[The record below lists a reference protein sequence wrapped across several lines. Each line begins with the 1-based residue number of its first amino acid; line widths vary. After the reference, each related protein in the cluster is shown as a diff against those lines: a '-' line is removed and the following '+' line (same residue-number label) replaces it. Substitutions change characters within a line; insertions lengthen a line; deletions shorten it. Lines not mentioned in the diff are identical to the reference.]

1 MPFIIVLILTTF
13 AVAAS
18 AAFFSVYGLA
28 HLFTG
33 ALIPVIIMGSA
44 LEAGKLV
51 AASFLYRYS
60 KVINKALKIYLAA
73 AILILMLI
81 TSMGIFGFLTAAYQQ
96 DTLPLAEMQQKIT
109 LYEQEQTQLTER
121 RTQID
126 KQIADVGPNYVRAKQ
141 RLVKE
146 FDAERKSIDARLAE
160 LTPELQKLKTQQ
172 VNVEAKVGPIMF
184 IAEVM
189 GKDPSTAVFW
199 FVIILISVFDPL
211 AVALT
216 IATNI
221 AIKQRKLETEE
232 KEGPKQHITLSSL
245 DKYTDK
251 KVKAAVDA
259 ALASVKNTA
268 AAPTPPPT
276 TTVMATVVPGAPTA
290 AVPNSP
296 PPSSTILLES

>member
-18 AAFFSVYGLA
+18 AAYFSVYGLA

-60 KVINKALKIYLAA
+60 KVINKALKAYLSL
-73 AILILMLI
+73 AILILMVI

-96 DTLPLAEMQQKIT
+96 DTLPLAEMQEKIA

-121 RTQID
+121 RNQID

-146 FDAERKSIDARLAE
+146 FADERKAIDARLEE
-160 LTPELQKLKTQQ
+160 LTPELQQLKTQH
-172 VNVEAKVGPIMF
+172 VNVKAKVGPIMF

-216 IATNI
+216 LATNI
-221 AIKQRKLETEE
+221 AIKQRKEE
-232 KEGPKQHITLSSL
+232 KEKQEGPKQEVSQESL
-245 DKYTDK
+245 KKYIDKQ
-251 KVKAAVDA
+251 VAA
-259 ALASVKNTA
+259 KTA
-268 AAPTPPPT
+268 AANTTPSPVEH
-276 TTVMATVVPGAPTA
+276 VMATVHPNAPTS
-290 AVPNSP
+290 AVPQNP
-296 PPSSTILLES
+296 TPSTTVHITG

>member
-1 MPFIIVLILTTF
+1 MMFIIVLILTTF
-13 AVAAS
+13 AIATS

-33 ALIPVIIMGSA
+33 ALIPVIIMGAA

-51 AASFLYRYS
+51 AASFLYRYAS
-60 KVINKALKIYLAA
+60 KIGVALKVYLAT
-73 AILILMLI
+73 AILVLMLI
-81 TSMGIFGFLTAAYQQ
+81 TSMGIFGFLTAAYQS

-109 LYEQEQTQLTER
+109 SLKEEKDRTTER
-121 RTQID
+121 LSQID

-146 FDAERKSIDARLAE
+146 FADERKTLDNRLAE
-160 LTPELQKLKTQQ
+160 ITPELQELEQQ
-172 VNVEAKVGPIMF
+172 HVNVKAKVGPIMF

-189 GKDPSTAVFW
+189 GKDPNTAVFW

-221 AIKQRKLETEE
+221 AIKLRKEE
-232 KEGPKQHITLSSL
+232 KDKEAEAAEGPKQEVSITSL
-245 DKYTDK
+245 KSFVAKEIDK
-251 KVKAAVDA
+251 AI
-259 ALASVKNTA
+259 KNA
-268 AAPTPPPT
+268 PPAPTPEPT
-276 TTVMATVVPGAPTA
+276 TQILNENAAT
-290 AVPNSP
+290 
-296 PPSSTILLES
+296 

>member
-1 MPFIIVLILTTF
+1 MLFIIIMVLTTF
-13 AVAAS
+13 AIAAS

-33 ALIPVIIMGSA
+33 ALIPVIIMGSS

-51 AASFLYRYS
+51 AASFLYRYTH
-60 KVINKALKIYLAA
+60 KIGLALKLYLAS
-73 AILILMLI
+73 AILVLMLI

-96 DTLPLAEMQQKIT
+96 DTLPLAEMQQKISS
-109 LYEQEQTQLTER
+109 YETEQQQLITR
-121 RTQID
+121 KDQID

-146 FDAERKSIDARLAE
+146 FGEERKIIETRLSQ
-160 LTPELQKLKTQQ
+160 LTPELQQLKTQH
-172 VNVEAKVGPIMF
+172 VNVKAKVGPIMF

-189 GKDPSTAVFW
+189 GKDPNTAVFW

-221 AIKQRKLETEE
+221 AIKTRKEE
-232 KEGPKQHITLSSL
+232 KNTNDGSKQQVNFKSLTQYIDKRLSN
-245 DKYTDK
+245 KEK
-251 KVKAAVDA
+251 E
-259 ALASVKNTA
+259 
-268 AAPTPPPT
+268 PTFTPEPT
-276 TTVMATVVPGAPTA
+276 
-290 AVPNSP
+290 NQ
-296 PPSSTILLES
+296 ILVE

>member
-18 AAFFSVYGLA
+18 AAYFSVYGLA

-60 KVINKALKIYLAA
+60 KVINKALKAYLSL
-73 AILILMLI
+73 AILILMVI

-96 DTLPLAEMQQKIT
+96 DTLPLAEMQEKIA

-121 RTQID
+121 RNQID

-146 FDAERKSIDARLAE
+146 FADERKAIDARLAE
-160 LTPELQKLKTQQ
+160 LTPELQQLKTQH
-172 VNVEAKVGPIMF
+172 VNVKAKVGPIMF

-199 FVIILISVFDPL
+199 
-211 AVALT
+211 
-216 IATNI
+216 
-221 AIKQRKLETEE
+221 
-232 KEGPKQHITLSSL
+232 
-245 DKYTDK
+245 
-251 KVKAAVDA
+251 
-259 ALASVKNTA
+259 
-268 AAPTPPPT
+268 
-276 TTVMATVVPGAPTA
+276 
-290 AVPNSP
+290 
-296 PPSSTILLES
+296 